1 MLIKLIIAW
10 IGIAIIGSM
19 LNHLYQK
26 MYPES

>member
-1 MLIKLIIAW
+1 MLIKIILAW
-10 IGIAIIGSM
+10 MGIATIGSM